1 MADCAAIRPGI
12 DPVCFREG
20 TNVMRFQV
28 RLAAA
33 TAALFMGTAGV
44 ASAQSAG
51 EYIVSAQVVSDEVVG
66 TPAGQDAA
74 VAETDTVVAGP
85 VARGAIAAGGYFQGV
100 PFAGRAYGQPDL
112 FYNYY
117 TQGYSNRVN
126 AQMYLAPQPVPPHV
140 GHTFYTYQPFM
151 PHEMLYKH
159 VDRYHNYYDNGRG
172 TNRTKAHYYY
182 PPVRRAASN
191 FYWNALRIP
200 R

>member
-1 MADCAAIRPGI
+1 
-12 DPVCFREG
+12 
-20 TNVMRFQV
+20 MRFQLS
-28 RLAAA
+28 LAVA

-44 ASAQSAG
+44 ASAQNAG
-51 EYIVSAQVVSDEVVG
+51 EYIVDAKIISDELVG
-66 TPAGQDAA
+66 TTAGQDGDVVAA
-74 VAETDTVVAGP
+74 TETGTVVGGPVVAGP
-85 VARGAIAAGGYFQGV
+85 RSRGGYFQGV
-100 PFAGRAYGQPDL
+100 PFAGRGYGRPDL

-117 TQGYSNRVN
+117 TQGYNNRVN

-172 TNRTKAHYYY
+172 MNRTKARYSY
-182 PPVRRAASN
+182 PPVRQAASN

>member
-1 MADCAAIRPGI
+1 
-12 DPVCFREG
+12 
-20 TNVMRFQV
+20 MRFQV
-28 RLAAA
+28 SLAAA
-33 TAALFMGTAGV
+33 TAVLFIGTAGV
-44 ASAQSAG
+44 VSAQAPG
-51 EYIVSAQVVSDEVVG
+51 EYIVGAEIVSDEVVG
-66 TPAGQDAA
+66 TPAGQGAV
-74 VAETDTVVAGP
+74 VAESNAGTVVAGP
-85 VARGAIAAGGYFQGV
+85 IVPGGFAQGV
-100 PFAGRAYGQPDL
+100 PFAERGYGRPDL

-117 TQGYSNRVN
+117 TQGYNNRVN
-126 AQMYLAPQPVPPHV
+126 AQMYLAPLPVPPHV

-172 TNRTKAHYYY
+172 LNRTKAHYYY